1 MHFIFP
7 PDIITILITFTIVIT
22 INITV
27 IIIAMITIITMI
39 TVQSPP
45 DVISL
50 GLCQGDFNCCSLAAG
65 LGGNEEFERKFERK

>member
-27 IIIAMITIITMI
+27 VNVITIIISITMI
-39 TVQSPP
+39 TVQSLP

-50 GLCQGDFNCCSLAAG
+50 GLCQPSFAQIIIYCLVEQTS
-65 LGGNEEFERKFERK
+65 

>member
-7 PDIITILITFTIVIT
+7 PDIITI
-22 INITV
+22 NITV
-27 IIIAMITIITMI
+27 IIIAMVTIITMI

-50 GLCQGDFNCCSLAAG
+50 GLCQPSFAQIIIYCLV
-65 LGGNEEFERKFERK
+65 EQTP